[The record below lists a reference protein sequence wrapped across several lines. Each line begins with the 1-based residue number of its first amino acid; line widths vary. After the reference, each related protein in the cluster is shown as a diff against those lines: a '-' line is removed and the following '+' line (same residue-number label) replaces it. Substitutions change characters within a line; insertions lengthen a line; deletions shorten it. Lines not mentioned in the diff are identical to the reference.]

1 MLTCNKVSFQD
12 VDSFIV
18 IGLDSDFGEDLLKLF
33 GVGEGEKGQ
42 INEGK
47 AEFLWPMAGL
57 NNLFEEGSDHYDK
70 KI

>member
-18 IGLDSDFGEDLLKLF
+18 VGLDSDFGENLLKLF
-33 GVGEGEKGQ
+33 GVGEGEQGQ

-47 AEFLWPMAGL
+47 AEFL
-57 NNLFEEGSDHYDK
+57 
-70 KI
+70 

>member
-18 IGLDSDFGEDLLKLF
+18 VGLDSDFGENLLKFF
-33 GVGEGEKGQ
+33 GVGKGEKGE

-47 AEFLWPMAGL
+47 VGFL
-57 NNLFEEGSDHYDK
+57 
-70 KI
+70 